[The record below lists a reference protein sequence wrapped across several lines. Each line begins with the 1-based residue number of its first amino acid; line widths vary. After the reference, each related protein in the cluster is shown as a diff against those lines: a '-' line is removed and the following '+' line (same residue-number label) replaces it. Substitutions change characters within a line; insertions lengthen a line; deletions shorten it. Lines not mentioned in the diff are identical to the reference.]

1 MTKVSNAVK
10 ILSTALKNDE
20 DYYYSYQANIAMAF
34 KDEYDRNNKKYKNRK
49 DIHDIANQAAINFL
63 NLLISQQ

>member
-20 DYYYSYQANIAMAF
+20 DYYYSYQGNIAMAF